1 MLESSS
7 TDATLRRCAYKE
19 RHTKRFTVEG
29 KACLPH
35 DLPDEENA
43 EAALNTRPGSLWER
57 SVLSKQLRLE
67 PAQLTDVGRKR
78 PHNED
83 NMAYVIPKDPVAM
96 ARKGALFIVADGMGG
111 HAAGEVASEIAV
123 DTVSKAYYQDDSDDV
138 LTSLVYAIKRAN
150 TLIHQRAAENMLSSG
165 MGTTCVAAVLRGST
179 AYIANVG
186 DSRAYFIHNGQV
198 RQVSQDHSWVA
209 EQVRAG
215 LLTNDQA
222 RSHAQRNVITRSL
235 GTQPDVEIDTFA
247 EHLEIGDFVVL
258 CSDGLSGLIT
268 DSDLLA
274 IVSQYQPQE
283 SVYHLVERANENGG
297 PDNITVIVARIQEVG
312 WEPPNT
318 NATDLSGRSNQEAE
332 ATMPLPLPGMP
343 VGSIGSTRRNDNGW
357 MGGPQFR
364 LPSGPLATTEAFPQ
378 TPPLLPPKT
387 RKRRRLLY
395 PTLALFIILVI
406 VMVVGGAYY
415 LIQNNVTGTAISHAS
430 SLLNQANA
438 EKQSTPADALKKLA
452 TVQML
457 LRTVHPSAL
466 NTSQSTELSALQNSF
481 VTTTKAAITN
491 YTTQAN
497 ITTLPCTTTVTNALN
512 TGSTNTQAV
521 AIAALTNSKGTS
533 TSSLFALG
541 NDGHLYQITP
551 EHSLVN
557 LMNTPTGIQKLASD
571 GSRLLAL
578 TATTGAKPTYS
589 LHLLLF
595 AHNGLQDANAT
606 TINTSVT
613 QQDGSIPSFVTA
625 WGADVYVV
633 LTSMAAPN
641 NAYILAY
648 TINNNNKLTAGTVTK
663 ISISNAI
670 QSVSAF
676 PNHQLFFLYSDG
688 SVQSWTSGSQAGVSV
703 VVQQPIPIPL
713 SINAQTF
720 TLTTPVPQVAAP
732 SSVFLMLPR
741 ATFLIAGSVNA
752 MPHLYLIDSMYHR
765 ILDLQAVSSPTTKT
779 TTATP
784 TTTPTGTNSPGGG
797 VATTSNQMK
806 MQLNHQYTST
816 TVLANTQNAVADPQ
830 QPTLYLLTQIGQ
842 QTVMQNIVAVDVSQ
856 NGTCTP

>member
-1 MLESSS
+1 M
-7 TDATLRRCAYKE
+7 
-19 RHTKRFTVEG
+19 
-29 KACLPH
+29 
-35 DLPDEENA
+35 
-43 EAALNTRPGSLWER
+43 
-57 SVLSKQLRLE
+57 LSKQLRLE

-123 DTVSKAYYQDDSDDV
+123 DTVSKVYYQDDNDDV
-138 LTSLVYAIKRAN
+138 LASLVYAIKRAN
-150 TLIHQRAAENMLSSG
+150 TLIHQRAAENMLRSG

-215 LLTNDQA
+215 LLTDEQA

-247 EHLEIGDFVVL
+247 EHLEIGDFVIL

-268 DSDLLA
+268 DNDLLS
-274 IVSQYQPQE
+274 IISQYQPQE

-297 PDNITVIVARIQEVG
+297 PDNITVIVARVQEVG
-312 WEPPNT
+312 WEPPT
-318 NATDLSGRSNQEAE
+318 MTTMSPAGRSNQEAKE
-332 ATMPLPLPGMP
+332 ATLPLPLSGIP
-343 VGSIGSTRRNDNGW
+343 VGSSGATRKSENGW
-357 MGGPQFR
+357 SGAQFR
-364 LPSGPLATTEAFPQ
+364 QPSGSLATPDTFPQ
-378 TPPLLPPKT
+378 TPPLLPSKT

-415 LIQNNVTGTAISHAS
+415 LIQNNTTGNALGHAS

-438 EKQSTPADALKKLA
+438 EKQSNPADALKKLA
-452 TVQML
+452 TVQTL
-457 LRTVHPSAL
+457 LHSVHPSTL
-466 NTSQSTELSALQNSF
+466 NSSQSTALSALQNNF
-481 VTTTKAAITN
+481 VATTKTAITN

-497 ITTLPCTTTVTNALN
+497 ITTLPCSTTVTNTLN

-521 AIAALTNSKGTS
+521 EIASLVNNKGS
-533 TSSLFALG
+533 TSLFALG
-541 NDGHLYQITP
+541 NDGHLYQINP

-557 LMNTPTGIQKLASD
+557 LMNTPSGIQKIASD

-589 LHLLLF
+589 LHLLLSTN
-595 AHNGLQDANAT
+595 NGLQDANAA

-625 WGADVYVV
+625 WGADVYVI
-633 LTSMAAPN
+633 LTSTAAPN

-648 TINNNNKLTAGTVTK
+648 TVSNSNKLTAGSATK

-670 QSVSAF
+670 QSVVAF
-676 PNHQLFFLYSDG
+676 PNHQLFFLYTDG

-703 VVQQPIPIPL
+703 VVQQPIPTPL
-713 SINAQTF
+713 PMSAQAF
-720 TLTTPVPQVAAP
+720 TLTTPVPQVPAP

-765 ILDLQAVSSPTTKT
+765 ILDLQAASSPTTKT
-779 TTATP
+779 STATP
-784 TTTPTGTNSPGGG
+784 TPTTTSTGTNSPGGG
-797 VATTSNQMK
+797 VATTSSQMK
-806 MQLNHQYTST
+806 MQLDHQYTST
-816 TVLANTQNAVADPQ
+816 TMLANIQHVVADPQ
-830 QPTLYLLTQIGQ
+830 QPTLYLLTHNGQ
-842 QTVMQNIVAVDVSQ
+842 PTVTQNIVAVNVSQ
-856 NGTCTP
+856 NSTCTP